1 MIAVG
6 QKRRAPSGLVF
17 EVIIVNE
24 DARTAC
30 VKELRPDG
38 TWSLWPS
45 EEVTFDVLERDPV
58 VELSD

>member
-17 EVIIVNE
+17 EVIIIDEN
-24 DARTAC
+24 ARTAC

-45 EEVTFDVLERDPV
+45 ETVAFDVLELDPI